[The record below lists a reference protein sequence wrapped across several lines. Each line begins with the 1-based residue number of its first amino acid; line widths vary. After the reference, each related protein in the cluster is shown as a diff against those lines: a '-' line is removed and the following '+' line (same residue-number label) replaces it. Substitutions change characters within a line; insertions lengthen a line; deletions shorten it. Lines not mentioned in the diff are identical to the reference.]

1 MHSSQREI
9 IQRHI
14 TTPASRQRHKQPLQL
29 LAKSP
34 TSPVARPPS
43 PQLTLAAASASTLST
58 ARATP
63 PPSEDALVAGLAKL
77 RKLFAPEGAEST
89 SSNWLRDQTLKVHEA
104 FKSVSE
110 AQHAPIEFARVRK
123 QETYDA
129 PRLPCVFMHG
139 LFGFSTLTPVSSLPQ
154 LTFDYWRGVVELL
167 EENGVEVLVTNV
179 KTSASIE
186 ERARDGAKMIE
197 ERFAGREI
205 NLIVSRV

>member
-1 MHSSQREI
+1 MK
-9 IQRHI
+9 RHG
-14 TTPASRQRHKQPLQL
+14 TTSTSRLRHKQPLQL
-29 LAKSP
+29 LAKSSA
-34 TSPVARPPS
+34 SPAARPPA

-58 ARATP
+58 ARPAP
-63 PPSEDALVAGLAKL
+63 PPSEDAFVAGLAKL
-77 RKLFAPEGAEST
+77 RKLFAPDGAETT
-89 SSNWLRDQTLKVHEA
+89 SSNWIRDQTLKVHEA

-123 QETYDA
+123 QDTYNT

-186 ERARDGAKMIE
+186 ERARDGARMIE

-205 NLIVSRV
+205 NLIVSRLNLP